1 MPAAG
6 DVLREVLRDVGINCN
21 AGKVEIHVRAYHMI
35 DSNSYESSYMLCF
48 SETDKTKIC
57 YRTKNKIAYTLA
69 LKNIRRSFRY
79 AEKGD
84 IELAGKM
91 LKKWIRYFINRAD
104 MIFRERRSA
113 PDTISIEVLRTAI

>member
-1 MPAAG
+1 MPVVG
-6 DVLREVLRDVGINCN
+6 DVLKNVLRDVGINCST
-21 AGKVEIHVRAYHMI
+21 GKVEIHVRAYHMM

-48 SETDKTKIC
+48 SETDKSKIC
-57 YRTKNKIAYTLA
+57 YRTKNKMAYALA

-84 IELAGKM
+84 IELAEKM

-104 MIFRERRSA
+104 MIFREKRSA
-113 PDTISIEVLRTAI
+113 PDTISIEVLKTAI